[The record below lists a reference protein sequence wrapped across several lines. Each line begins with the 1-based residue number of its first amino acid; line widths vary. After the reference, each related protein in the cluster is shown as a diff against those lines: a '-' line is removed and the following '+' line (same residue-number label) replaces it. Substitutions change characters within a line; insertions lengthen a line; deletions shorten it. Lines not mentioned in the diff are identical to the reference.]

1 MERTGEGERIG
12 TDDMGKIF
20 YIMGKS
26 ATGKDTIYQELLE
39 RKELGLC
46 RLVPYTTR
54 PIRAKETEGVEYH
67 FVGEEM
73 LREFLDG
80 GRVIEL
86 REYNTV
92 HGIWK
97 YFTVDDENMDLEQQD
112 YLAIGTLVSYRKMVE
127 YYGKDRVLPVYIE
140 VEDGERLERALIR
153 EKKQTAPKY
162 EELCRRFL
170 ADQRDFSE
178 QNLENAGIGQRFSN
192 DGERQQ
198 CMGEIAAYI
207 LSQKER

>member
-1 MERTGEGERIG
+1 
-12 TDDMGKIF
+12 MGKLF

-39 RKELGLC
+39 RKELSLS

-54 PIRAKETEGVEYH
+54 PIRAKETEGMEYH
-67 FVGEEM
+67 FVGEAK
-73 LREFLDG
+73 LQEFLDQ

-86 REYNTV
+86 REYDTV

-97 YFTVDDENMDLEQQD
+97 YFTVDDEDMDLERQD

-127 YYGKDRVLPVYIE
+127 YYGKNRVRPIYIE
-140 VEDGERLERALIR
+140 VADGERLERALIR
-153 EKKQTAPKY
+153 EKKQAVPKY

-170 ADQRDFSE
+170 ADQKDFSDQKLQE
-178 QNLENAGIGQRFSN
+178 AGIKHRFSN
-192 DGERQQ
+192 NGERQQ
-198 CMGEIAAYI
+198 CMDAVAAYI
-207 LSQKER
+207 RSQKNQ